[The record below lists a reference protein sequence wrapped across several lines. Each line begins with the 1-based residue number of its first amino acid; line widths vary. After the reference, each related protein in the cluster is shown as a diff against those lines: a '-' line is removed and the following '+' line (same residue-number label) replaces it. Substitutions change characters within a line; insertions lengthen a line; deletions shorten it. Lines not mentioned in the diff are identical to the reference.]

1 MVGVEK
7 VGMVGQP
14 TDKKGCNYKGK
25 HFDHLFFYNI
35 IVVILLLLNKSITK
49 ELFCHLFVII
59 IVRDVKSC

>member
-14 TDKKGCNYKGK
+14 TDKKGRNYKGK
-25 HFDHLFFYNI
+25 HFDHLFNNT